1 MKIDLHNFFKYYD
14 EKNPKHRAA
23 VEQLEVD
30 LTKKAIEL
38 LQDEANWVRIYRTPN
53 TPPEPKGIVLNVPY
67 YPQTDNY
74 ALPDSTCNSSACAM
88 CLKYFKPG
96 SLPSSARGD
105 DQYLKKVLAEG
116 NSTDHGV
123 QTRVLETYG
132 LKSSFHYNLDFYDL
146 DRELKEGRPVV
157 IGILHRGPESSPSG
171 GGHMIVV
178 IGKTE
183 NGDYL
188 IHDPYGSIYDGYSG
202 PVTNGRKVVYSRK
215 MLEKRWT
222 VKHPNDG
229 WGRIFDVKKSDS
241 STSNE
246 TEYDIPEKGVE
257 LIKEFEG
264 CHLEAYPDPLT
275 GGLPITI
282 GWGSTRDQNGKP
294 FKLGTKISQ
303 QTADDLLISQIKN
316 EFLPPLTEIPY
327 WNQMNMNQRG
337 ALLSFAYNLGARF
350 YGSSGFNTISRVL
363 KNKQWNKVP
372 DALYLYRNPGTN
384 VEAGLARR
392 RKAEG
397 KLWAS

>member
-1 MKIDLHNFFKYYD
+1 MKIDLYNFFKYFD

-23 VEQLEVD
+23 VEQFEIDLE
-30 LTKKAIEL
+30 KKATEL
-38 LQDEANWVRIYRTPN
+38 IQDEANWVRIYRTPN

-105 DQYLKKVLAEG
+105 DHYLKKVLTEG

-123 QTRVLETYG
+123 QTRVLESYG
-132 LKSSFHYNLDFYDL
+132 LKSSFNYDLGFDDL

-157 IGILHRGPESSPSG
+157 IGILHRGPESSPYG

-229 WGRIFDVKKSDS
+229 WGRVFDVKKPDS

-246 TEYDIPEKGVE
+246 TEYDIPEMGVE

-275 GGLPITI
+275 KSDPITI
-282 GWGSTRDQNGKP
+282 GWGSTRDQNGNP

-303 QTADDLLISQIKN
+303 QTADDLLISQIRN
-316 EFLPPLTEIPY
+316 EFLPPLTQIPY

-337 ALLSFAYNLGARF
+337 SILSFAYNLGANF
-350 YGSSGFNTISRVL
+350 YNSSGFNTITRVL

-372 DALYLYRNPGTN
+372 DALYLYRNPGSS
-384 VEAGLARR
+384 VESGLKRR
-392 RKAEG
+392 RIAEG
-397 KLWAS
+397 DLWMS